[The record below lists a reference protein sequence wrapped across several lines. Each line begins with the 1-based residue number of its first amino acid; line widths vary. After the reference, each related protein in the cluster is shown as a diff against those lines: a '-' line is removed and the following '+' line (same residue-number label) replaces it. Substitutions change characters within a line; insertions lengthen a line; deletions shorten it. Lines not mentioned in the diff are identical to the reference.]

1 MFIRRFTGTLQ
12 DKLSA
17 FARQAYRRFQGFIH
31 PTDRAGAQIGQ
42 HEPSR
47 AAPIEYVQVDS
58 AGFLGGAA
66 PDQALQGT
74 RISAVDGFTVR
85 VHPLAQL
92 LQALDAWFGYSAF
105 SIGSYIQQ
113 IVPAFADDIN
123 QIMYQLRGRFP
134 IVVMRLETPGIVD
147 SGGRL
152 PIDFRPQF
160 GRNGIVLRGGVVAQ
174 LVTQPTTDQA
184 LGL

>member
-1 MFIRRFTGTLQ
+1 MTETCSFGASRGPCKISCPPLRV
-12 DKLSA
+12 KLIGA
-17 FARQAYRRFQGFIH
+17 FRDSSTQLTVPA
-31 PTDRAGAQIGQ
+31 PKSGQ

-113 IVPAFADDIN
+113 IVPAFC
-123 QIMYQLRGRFP
+123 
-134 IVVMRLETPGIVD
+134 
-147 SGGRL
+147 
-152 PIDFRPQF
+152 
-160 GRNGIVLRGGVVAQ
+160 
-174 LVTQPTTDQA
+174 
-184 LGL
+184 